1 MFPQDAVTWVL
12 YILLTIALG
21 ALGTGFWE
29 TLFKPIFVT
38 VGRILLKVVTLGM
51 SSARDALY
59 KDMAARPTYK
69 PAVFLVALVSVAFV
83 SFLATTI
90 GYYSRIYLKAP
101 KYVEIAHY
109 ESKIR
114 DMSVEELQKEKER
127 LGIQQHVLEKK
138 IGLLLFTVSLLG
150 FVVTT
155 LVCIRYKYLSTAI
168 AYFDQLMAICA
179 PYLSSE
185 EERALRS
192 AFAQMTCR
200 NDYVMIINKLKDHAS
215 KHRADKLPE
224 FMLF

>member
-1 MFPQDAVTWVL
+1 M
-12 YILLTIALG
+12 
-21 ALGTGFWE
+21 
-29 TLFKPIFVT
+29 
-38 VGRILLKVVTLGM
+38 LLKVVTLGM
-51 SSARDALY
+51 STARDALY

-69 PAVFLVALVSVAFV
+69 PAVFLVVLVSFAFAL
-83 SFLATTI
+83 FLATTI

-127 LGIQQHVLEKK
+127 LGIHQHELENK
-138 IGLLLFTVSLLG
+138 IGLLLFTMSLLG
-150 FVVTT
+150 FVFTT
-155 LVCIRYKYLSTAI
+155 SVSIRYKYLSTAI
-168 AYFDQLMAICA
+168 GYFDQMMAICA

-200 NDYVMIINKLKDHAS
+200 NDYVMIINELKDRAC